1 MRGLLSTWLVDAFEA
16 PDDVPVEAAR
26 SGSATGAL
34 SDTADRVSNEVI
46 SHILDKAIRSVI
58 DGDLA
63 DEQLPA
69 RANSHTK
76 AQHLAEV
83 IQLDSH
89 SCTTALP
96 ACLPAC
102 LPAALCAWPR
112 RVSGQCFCT
121 VQSFGDDAAVIM
133 KQLHDLEAAHLVRLQ
148 ELRLQHAEEMHELR
162 RRFVLDSMELKN
174 RTTKLAT

>member
-1 MRGLLSTWLVDAFEA
+1 LLSTWLVDAFEA

-83 IQLDSH
+83 SIQLNSCGCTVH
-89 SCTTALP
+89 SLP
-96 ACLPAC
+96 QGR
-102 LPAALCAWPR
+102 LCAAWPSEF
-112 RVSGQCFCT
+112 RVSAFARCRA
-121 VQSFGDDAAVIM
+121 SA
-133 KQLHDLEAAHLVRLQ
+133 
-148 ELRLQHAEEMHELR
+148 
-162 RRFVLDSMELKN
+162 
-174 RTTKLAT
+174 TTQR

>member
-34 SDTADRVSNEVI
+34 TDTADRVSNEVI

-83 IQLDSH
+83 SIQLNSCGCTVH
-89 SCTTALP
+89 S
-96 ACLPAC
+96 
-102 LPAALCAWPR
+102 LPAACAPLGPSEF
-112 RVSGQCFCT
+112 RVSAFARCRA
-121 VQSFGDDAAVIM
+121 SA
-133 KQLHDLEAAHLVRLQ
+133 
-148 ELRLQHAEEMHELR
+148 
-162 RRFVLDSMELKN
+162 
-174 RTTKLAT
+174 TTQR

>member
-1 MRGLLSTWLVDAFEA
+1 LLSTWLVDAFEA

-83 IQLDSH
+83 SIQLNSCGCTVH
-89 SCTTALP
+89 S
-96 ACLPAC
+96 
-102 LPAALCAWPR
+102 LPAACAPLGPSKF
-112 RVSGQCFCT
+112 RVSQCFCT
-121 VQSFGDDAAVIM
+121 LQSFGDDAAVIM